1 MCKIFGHN
9 IKLTILLKANRSMVD
24 NTRKLVYGSSI
35 FAKLMSNLNT
45 KFQFRLLSFYNDK
58 KIIDLIKIV
67 KKEVDFAF
75 FPIEA
80 YHVYSIAKSQSK
92 LDGDMAEVGVYQ
104 GGSAKLIAE
113 VKNEKELYLFDTFEG
128 LPKVSEKD
136 THFGTSYW
144 KTGEFSNT
152 SLENV
157 ENYLSNYKNIFC
169 YKGKFPE
176 TSEPIKTKKFSF
188 VHLDVDL
195 FQSTIDC
202 LEFFYPRM
210 INGGIILTHD
220 YHTDGI
226 KQAFNEFCKDK
237 KIPQIQLLGSQ
248 CAITKLE

>member
-1 MCKIFGHN
+1 MCKNFGHN
-9 IKLTILLKANRSMVD
+9 IKLTILLKSIRIMVD
-24 NTRKLVYGSSI
+24 NTRKLVYGSNI
-35 FAKLMSNLNT
+35 FGKFLGILNT
-45 KFQFRLLSFYNDK
+45 KFQFRLLTFYNDK
-58 KIIDLIKIV
+58 KIIDLIKLV

-75 FPIEA
+75 YPIEA

-104 GGSAKLIAE
+104 GGSAKLISE
-113 VKNEKELYLFDTFEG
+113 VKNEKELHLFDTFEG

-157 ENYLSNYKNIFC
+157 KNYLSNYKNVYC

-176 TSEPIKTKKFSF
+176 TSNPIKDKKFSF

-202 LEFFYPRM
+202 LDFFYPRM
-210 INGGIILTHD
+210 VNGGIILTHD
-220 YHTDGI
+220 YHTDGV

-248 CAITKLE
+248 CTITKLY

>member
-113 VKNEKELYLFDTFEG
+113 VKNERELYLFDTFEG

-157 ENYLSNYKNIFC
+157 ENYLSNYKNIYC

-220 YHTDGI
+220 YHTDGV

>member
-45 KFQFRLLSFYNDK
+45 KFQFRLLLFYNDK

-75 FPIEA
+75 LPIAA

-113 VKNEKELYLFDTFEG
+113 VKNGKELHLFDTFEG

-152 SLENV
+152 SLEKV
-157 ENYLSNYKNIFC
+157 KNYLSNYKNIFC
-169 YKGKFPE
+169 YKGKFPD
-176 TSEPIKTKKFSF
+176 TSEPIKNKKFSF

-210 INGGIILTHD
+210 INGGVILTHD
-220 YHTDGI
+220 YHTDGV

>member
-24 NTRKLVYGSSI
+24 NTRKLVYGSRI

-92 LDGDMAEVGVYQ
+92 LDGDMVEVGVYQ

-113 VKNEKELYLFDTFEG
+113 VKNGKELHLFDTFEG

-136 THFGTSYW
+136 THFGTQYW

-157 ENYLSNYKNIFC
+157 ENYLSNYKNVYC

-176 TSEPIKTKKFSF
+176 TSEPIKNKKFSF

-195 FQSTIDC
+195 YQSTMDC
-202 LEFFYPRM
+202 LNFFYPRM
-210 INGGIILTHD
+210 ITGGIILTHD
-220 YHTDGI
+220 YHTSGVRDAFEEFFQDKNIPWI
-226 KQAFNEFCKDK
+226 K
-237 KIPQIQLLGSQ
+237 LSGSQ
-248 CAITKLE
+248 CLVVKST